1 MAGRDPIVTP
11 LQASV
16 HRKLDEL
23 ALEGNDA
30 SSEMRP
36 EPGAASTALLAG
48 ALRSVLADHRLDP
61 SGHCAFCHGRRRP
74 FSRRRS
80 RLPCRAYLAA
90 QISLGTGDDT
100 AEELSADSNGHH
112 RRRKPSLH
120 YAG

>member
-1 MAGRDPIVTP
+1 MTGRDPIVTP

-23 ALEGNDA
+23 AEG
-30 SSEMRP
+30 SHIPPELRP
-36 EPGAASTALLAG
+36 ESGAASAALLAG

-80 RLPCRAYLAA
+80 RLPCRAYLAV
-90 QISLGTGDDT
+90 QISLGTADDT
-100 AEELSADSNGHH
+100 CEELATESHGHQH